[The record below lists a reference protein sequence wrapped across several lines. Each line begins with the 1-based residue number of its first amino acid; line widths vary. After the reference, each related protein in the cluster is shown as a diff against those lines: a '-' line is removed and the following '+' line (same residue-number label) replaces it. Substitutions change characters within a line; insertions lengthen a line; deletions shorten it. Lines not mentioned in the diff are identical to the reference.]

1 MSIIVLD
8 EATVSKIAAG
18 EIIENPASIVKEL
31 IENSIDANSKNIVVE
46 IKGSIGDFIRIT
58 DDGDGMDE
66 GDLNLAFLRHATS
79 KLRSVEDLNNIVSL
93 GFRGEALASISHI
106 SKLEVLTKTEDSL
119 TGLRAEIS
127 NGNIDKLNNVGLPK
141 GTTFFVRDVFFNT
154 PVRKKYLKNDNVEFN
169 YIYEVVQKISLG
181 NPDISIKL
189 IRDNKVIMNANSE
202 TNIKNR
208 IFSILGRDIASNLL
222 NNTFSSES
230 YKINIYFSNNK
241 LYRSNRMHQYI
252 YINGRYV
259 KNLEISKIIEK
270 YYYSLIPLNRYPV
283 FLLYLDIDPILVDVN
298 IHPKKHEVKLSKDNN
313 VLAIIGETVEEKLYP
328 NMGIPDPIES
338 YKKNKTEEKS
348 VFEIFNDNLINSNKS
363 EIVQDNFIKDNIREN
378 VEGFQSKN
386 VKISEYEVLKDESEN
401 YNANIKSENNFE
413 KNKFSKTENISKID
427 NSVLDA
433 KIVGILFKTF
443 IILENTAL
451 EKIYLVDQHAA
462 HERIMYEKYKRQYE
476 SSGVLKQILLKPEVI
491 SLSPE
496 EMSKVQNNLTQF
508 QNLGFEIE
516 EFGDNTL
523 ILREIPMIFGEG
535 SYTNFIYDAISSL
548 DRNIKSSYE
557 VDPYKIMKKACKSA
571 VKAGDRL
578 SNIEVD
584 YLLKDLINCDNPY
597 TCPHGRPTI
606 IEVKKYDIEKLFLR
620 EW

>member
-620 EW
+620 E

>member
-31 IENSIDANSKNIVVE
+31 IENSIDANSKNIIVE

-66 GDLNLAFLRHATS
+66 SDLNLAFLRHATS
-79 KLRSVEDLNNIVSL
+79 KLRTVEDLNNIVSL

-127 NGNIDKLNNVGLPK
+127 NGKIDKLNNVGLPK

-189 IRDNKVIMNANSE
+189 IRDNKVIMNTNSE
-202 TNIKNR
+202 ANIKNR

-222 NNTFSSES
+222 NNTFNSES

-313 VLAIIGETVEEKLYP
+313 VLAIIGETVEEVLYP
-328 NMGIPDPIES
+328 NRRIPDPIES
-338 YKKNKTEEKS
+338 YKENKTEEKS

-363 EIVQDNFIKDNIREN
+363 EIVQDNFIKNN
-378 VEGFQSKN
+378 VNAIEDTEDFQSKN
-386 VKISEYEVLKDESEN
+386 VKISEYEVLKDESED
-401 YNANIKSENNFE
+401 YNANAESENIFE
-413 KNKFSKTENISKID
+413 GNKFSKID
-427 NSVLDA
+427 NSILDA

-476 SSGVLKQILLKPEVI
+476 SSSVLKQILLKPEVI

-523 ILREIPMIFGEG
+523 ILREIPMVFGEG

-620 EW
+620 E

>member
-181 NPDISIKL
+181 NPNISIKL

-298 IHPKKHEVKLSKDNN
+298 IHTKKHEVKLSKDNN

-328 NMGIPDPIES
+328 NRGIPDPIES

-378 VEGFQSKN
+378 VEGFQGKN

-413 KNKFSKTENISKID
+413 KNKFSKTESISKID

-620 EW
+620 E